1 MRISDR
7 SSDVCSSDLLPP
19 GSQSKNAPRRM
30 RCLHLIAGYY
40 LGISLLHRAR
50 RIRRNVASAFAD
62 QIHRAE
68 NRGSIGPQD
77 KEDQI
82 HAAAQILHSASLLAN
97 NKGLSG
103 AAGARRPM
111 AQLHG
116 RSEMRSARSRWRS
129 EEHTSELQTLM
140 RI

>member
-1 MRISDR
+1 MRRRPPR
-7 SSDVCSSDLLPP
+7 STRTDTLFPYTTLFRS
-19 GSQSKNAPRRM
+19 
-30 RCLHLIAGYY
+30 
-40 LGISLLHRAR
+40 
-50 RIRRNVASAFAD
+50 VASAFAD

-116 RSEMRSARSRWRS
+116 RSEMRSARSRWRAPS
-129 EEHTSELQTLM
+129 CYCRL
-140 RI
+140 